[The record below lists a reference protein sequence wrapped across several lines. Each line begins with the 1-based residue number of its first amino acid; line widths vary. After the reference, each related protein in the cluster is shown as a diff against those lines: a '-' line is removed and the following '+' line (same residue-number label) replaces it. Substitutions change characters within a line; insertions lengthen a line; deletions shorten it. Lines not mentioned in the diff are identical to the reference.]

1 MKVWPPVAR
10 PLPVTMVVPSRGR
23 NSTAQR
29 MGPSS
34 DLSRTE
40 GHVTRQMF
48 TRQANGLLQRHCV
61 EPEHMQL
68 IRLCQHIELS
78 CTRHLQVRP
87 GAAERQVLKAWIRTP
102 PSDIDMTAIV
112 HTVTKPLTSQPTG
125 GVAVGQQ
132 AFHHSATD
140 EQHTSNS

>member
-1 MKVWPPVAR
+1 
-10 PLPVTMVVPSRGR
+10 
-23 NSTAQR
+23 
-29 MGPSS
+29 
-34 DLSRTE
+34 
-40 GHVTRQMF
+40 
-48 TRQANGLLQRHCV
+48 
-61 EPEHMQL
+61 MQL

-78 CTRHLQVRP
+78 CTHHLQVRP
-87 GAAERQVLKAWIRTP
+87 GAAERQVLKAWIRAP

-140 EQHTSNS
+140 ATDEQHTSDSQHLHKQSLRMLR